1 MEKYCRIG
9 VDVGGTFTDCVLA
22 NMRTGKLTYYKE
34 PSIPDD
40 PSAAVVKG
48 LLALIELAGEKADN
62 VELVIHGSTLA
73 LNSIIEKRGARVGMV
88 ISKGFGD
95 TMELGRGGL
104 PNSYNYKH
112 PKQKALIARNMVL
125 EINARTRPDGTVIL
139 RPEKA
144 EIEHLAAR
152 LDALEV
158 EAVAII
164 LINSYAD
171 STLEDEVTAELAKLL
186 PNILM
191 TQSSQLWPEIR
202 EYERALVTA
211 LNSYIHP
218 LMNAYYKRLGRRLKE
233 AGVEAPLYI
242 TSSNGGTVSVDS
254 AGNRPIETL
263 LSGPASGV
271 VAAGKVATR
280 VARKKVI
287 TLDMGG
293 TSSDI
298 AISEDGEPEITTE
311 TKIGD
316 YPLILPVVNVW
327 TIGAGG
333 GSIVWVDPQ
342 GVIKVGPESAGAD
355 PGPVCYGRGGTRATL
370 TDCYVQT
377 GYIDADHFLG
387 GRMRLDRQA
396 AEKALERIAIDMGI
410 EGSEPATRAAEAALR
425 VATVKMATEISKGM
439 AQRGLDPLEF
449 ALIPY
454 GGAGPTH
461 ANLLAEEARLNTII
475 VPPAPGTF
483 CASGAIMADIKRDF
497 IRSRRLTLG
506 VDADAPQTLANDIED
521 LAREANQW
529 ISLEGA
535 LMGEPVMSVA
545 CDMQYPRTAYELNI
559 PIAENIWQSG
569 DSAAIAELFH
579 ERHDVLYG
587 FRDAKSPVDITTIRM
602 RVVGSIPPIK
612 FPNLNKRSGQLQATG
627 ERRLYRNGAW
637 ITAAVYNSADICAGV
652 CIPGPAAIELTDSTA
667 WVFNGWSA
675 AIDEIGVISITRA
688 GG

>member
-22 NMRTGKLTYYKE
+22 NMRSGKLTYYKE

-40 PSAAVVKG
+40 PSAAVIKG
-48 LLALIELAGEKADN
+48 LVSLIALAGEKAGS
-62 VELVIHGSTLA
+62 VELVMHGTTLA

-139 RPEKA
+139 RPDKA
-144 EIEHLAAR
+144 EIEQLAVR
-152 LDALEV
+152 LEALGV
-158 EAVAII
+158 QAVAIV
-164 LINSYAD
+164 LLNSYTDA
-171 STLEDEVTAELAKLL
+171 TLEDEVTAELTKLL
-186 PNILM
+186 PNILI
-191 TQSSQLWPEIR
+191 TQSSRLWPEIR

-218 LMNAYYKRLGRRLKE
+218 LMNAYYKRLGKRLKE
-233 AGVEAPLYI
+233 AGIEAPLYI

-254 AGNRPIETL
+254 AGDRPIETL

-271 VAAGKVATR
+271 VAAAKVASRT
-280 VARKKVI
+280 ARKKVI

-298 AISEDGEPEITTE
+298 AISTDGEPEITTE

-355 PGPVCYGRGGTRATL
+355 PGPVCYGHGGTRPTL
-370 TDCYVQT
+370 TDCYVQA

-410 EGSEPATRAAEAALR
+410 EGPEPATLAADAALR

-439 AQRGLDPLEF
+439 AQRGLDPSEF

-461 ANLLAEEARLNTII
+461 VNLLAEEAGLKTII
-475 VPPAPGTF
+475 VPPGPGTF
-483 CASGAIMADIKRDF
+483 CACGAIMSDIKRDF

-506 VDADAPQTLANDIED
+506 VDADAPETLAHDIGD
-521 LAREANQW
+521 LAREADQW
-529 ISLEGA
+529 ISLEGT
-535 LMGEPVMSVA
+535 LIGEPVMSVA

-559 PIAENIWQSG
+559 PIAESVWQSG

-579 ERHDVLYG
+579 ERHEVLYG

-602 RVVGSIPPIK
+602 RVVGSIPPIE
-612 FPNLNKRSGQLQATG
+612 FPKLNKGSGQLQPVG
-627 ERRLYRNGAW
+627 ERRLYRNGSW
-637 ITAAVYNSADICAGV
+637 ITAVVYNTAAICPGV
-652 CIPGPAAIELTDSTA
+652 HIPGPAAIELTDSTV

-675 AIDEIGVISITRA
+675 AIDEIGVISITRT
-688 GG
+688 GD